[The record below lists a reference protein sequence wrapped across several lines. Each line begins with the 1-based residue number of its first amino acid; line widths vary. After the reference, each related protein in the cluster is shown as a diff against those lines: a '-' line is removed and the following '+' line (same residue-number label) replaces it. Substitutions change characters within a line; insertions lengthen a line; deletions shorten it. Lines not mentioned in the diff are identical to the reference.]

1 MKAPELPVDLIDLQL
16 GVLRAERVYE
26 QRIAALYA
34 HPLMRKARTDGSL
47 DRLSTDLRT
56 AARTAA

>member
-1 MKAPELPVDLIDLQL
+1 MPELPDDLVDLQAA
-16 GVLRAERVYE
+16 VLRAERVYQ

-34 HPLMRKARTDGSL
+34 HPLMRRARTEGDL
-47 DRLSTDLRT
+47 DRLSMDLRT